1 MAFANAVAI
10 TPIQLTEKAAVST
23 ATFVTPDGTD
33 GNKFYANSKTIL
45 HCKNTNAATRTVTV
59 VANRS
64 VEGLA
69 VASDT
74 FVIPANTGDV
84 MYAGFSSIFHQNE
97 AGEVHITF
105 SAVTDVTAQVLQLP

>member
-1 MAFANAVAI
+1 MAFADAVAL
-10 TPIQLTEKAAVST
+10 TPVALTDKTAVDTSS
-23 ATFVTPDGTD
+23 FVTPDGTN
-33 GNKFYANSKTIL
+33 GNKFFANAKTIL

-69 VASDT
+69 VANDT

-84 MYAGFSSIFHQNE
+84 MYSGFSNVFHQNE
-97 AGEVHITF
+97 LGQVHITF
-105 SAVTDVTAQVLQLP
+105 SAVLNVTVQVIQL